1 MGNAE
6 YMGSRGSG
14 GKMTGQVVNTTLLGR
29 VKENYDFVFTEL
41 RDPRVDD
48 WLFMSSPWPVLG
60 ICALYYYIVRIAGPR
75 FMNDRPPYDIKNFVI
90 AYNFFQTFLSLWIF
104 SKATRFWLTGKY
116 NLLCQPVDYSYSED
130 GFLAADMTW
139 WYFFSKF
146 IDYFDSF
153 FFLLR
158 KKFSHLSTLHVV
170 HHGIMPFTAW
180 FGIKFVGGGHT
191 TFCGFLNMG
200 VHVVMYFYYLMS
212 AMGPQVQKYLWWKR
226 YLTSLQMIQF
236 VTFFIHASLP
246 LFIECDFPKIFSYV
260 ILFHG
265 GMFFLLFANFY
276 VQSYVNRSNKE
287 SKSGKSK
294 VDINA
299 NGTVNGYVKHTNGFV
314 NHANGTIKQD

>member
-1 MGNAE
+1 
-6 YMGSRGSG
+6 
-14 GKMTGQVVNTTLLGR
+14 MTGQVENHTMMER
-29 VKENYDFVFTEL
+29 FQANYDYLFIEL
-41 RDPRVDD
+41 RDPRVDN

-60 ICALYYYIVRIAGPR
+60 LCAVYYYVIRVAGPR
-75 FMNDRPPYDIKNFVI
+75 FMKDRPPYDIKNIMI

-104 SKATRFWLTGKY
+104 SKACRFWLAGKY

-130 GFLAADMTW
+130 GWAAADMTW

-146 IDYFDSF
+146 IDYFDSIF
-153 FFLLR
+153 FVLR

-180 FGIKFVGGGHT
+180 WGIKFVGGGHT

-212 AMGPQVQKYLWWKR
+212 AMGPEVQKYLWWKR
-226 YLTSLQMIQF
+226 YLTTLQLGQF
-236 VTFFIHASLP
+236 VTFFVHASLP

-276 VQSYVNRSNKE
+276 IQSYVKKGGKSSKSVE
-287 SKSGKSK
+287 SKT
-294 VDINA
+294 DINA
-299 NGTVNGYVKHTNGFV
+299 NAALK
-314 NHANGTIKQD
+314 KD